1 MNRSKWPITWKTTI
15 RRKQSGRGEGR
26 GQRGRGGRD
35 GATKSSSFDQATM
48 ACMVV
53 FLISGGG
60 GVVRAE
66 AKVAATWLS
75 RGQREATWHGR
86 G

>member
-1 MNRSKWPITWKTTI
+1 MAHNLENNYTEEAERS
-15 RRKQSGRGEGR
+15 
-26 GQRGRGGRD
+26 RGREGAAWSRGRD
-35 GATKSSSFDQATM
+35 GATKSSSLDQATM

-53 FLISGGG
+53 FLVSGGG